1 VSPALNINLS
11 SVLFT
16 SVISG
21 TKGETGAEYKLTL
34 LDNNMTIAGGDVTR
48 SGDAVTIPYTIS
60 GTNSGNVNRISVLIT
75 DKVYT
80 DSNAQILHYGS
91 LDTSAGNGT
100 FALPAELSDKVC
112 GTDYYAYII
121 AEDVNG
127 NYKTDYASTPVS
139 ITVPA
144 KPWEAPTVNA
154 INIGTPGIIDPA
166 VPTSTSDAWKGCYV
180 YFGTY
185 GGNPVKYRVLDKN
198 TTVFGGTT
206 MLLDCDSI
214 LWAGTNGN
222 NQSSAFDDDS
232 NVWANSNIKTYLNG
246 TFLTSNFSTAEQ
258 NAIASSTKSAAYS
271 GTDGADGNGRDDL
284 SYVPLSNDKIFF
296 LDAKEATN
304 TSYGYSNTNSGAENR
319 KKTGGNAYWWLRSA
333 KPNDTIRAGRVGSV
347 GFVGYSHVNYDFVGV
362 SPAFN
367 INLSSVLFSSV
378 SGTSKSSALTAA
390 SSQIGE
396 TTGTEWKLTL
406 ADTGK
411 TVQVIEDKKVIK
423 AADGTI
429 TVPYTYTD
437 AATAEA
443 EKVNQISVMITDKAY
458 AAEGAKILYYGALQ
472 NIKDAN
478 GSASIVSDA
487 ATGTGTFELPGGLT
501 GTLGTDYHVYILA
514 EHVNENS
521 NATDYASTPVEITAM
536 YNTIESDL
544 TDNRAA
550 EKKEADDTAAAKK
563 VTDAINALPAS
574 DKVATT
580 DKAAI
585 EAARKAYDALTADQ
599 KKKVPADVLKKL
611 TDAETALKAAEKKE
625 AEDAANAATAKKVVD
640 AINKLPVASKVT
652 VPNKAAIEAARKAY
666 NSLTAEQKKNVPAD
680 VLKKLTDDEKALAAA
695 TAADKAAKELAAA
708 KEEAQAAMNEQ
719 VTVTQKGKKFTVK
732 WKKSTSADG
741 YYVYASYCGKKA
753 TKPAKTIKKNT
764 TTKVT
769 ISKINGKKISTKKN
783 FHVYVVPYKIIDGK
797 KVALGKSTVVHLV
810 GAKSTKYSNVKKLTL
825 KKTKYT
831 VKVGKTAKIKA
842 KVTLVNKNKKHI
854 PKSHGAKFRYK
865 SSDTSIATV
874 DKNGKIKG
882 IKKGKCTIYVYS
894 INGLTKKAQITVK

>member
-1 VSPALNINLS
+1 MKKRKLLKRGLASLLAA
-11 SVLFT
+11 VLA
-16 SVISG
+16 VGLLPMMSG
-21 TKGETGAEYKLTL
+21 NMATVKAAEGDK
-34 LDNNMTIAGGDVTR
+34 TIAGL
-48 SGDAVTIPYTIS
+48 
-60 GTNSGNVNRISVLIT
+60 GTGV
-75 DKVYT
+75 
-80 DSNAQILHYGS
+80 
-91 LDTSAGNGT
+91 
-100 FALPAELSDKVC
+100 
-112 GTDYYAYII
+112 I
-121 AEDVNG
+121 ANP
-127 NYKTDYASTPVS
+127 T
-139 ITVPA
+139 
-144 KPWEAPTVNA
+144 APT
-154 INIGTPGIIDPA
+154 
-166 VPTSTSDAWKGCYV
+166 TSTYAWQGSYV

-214 LWAGTNGN
+214 LWAGTNGD

>member
-1 VSPALNINLS
+1 MSPALNINLS

>member
-214 LWAGTNGN
+214 LWAGTNGD

>member
-1 VSPALNINLS
+1 
-11 SVLFT
+11 
-16 SVISG
+16 
-21 TKGETGAEYKLTL
+21 
-34 LDNNMTIAGGDVTR
+34 MTIAGNGNVSR
-48 SGDAVTIPYTIS
+48 SGDTVTVPYTIG

-100 FALPAELSDKVC
+100 FTLPAELSDKVC

-127 NYKTDYASTPVS
+127 NYETDYASTPVS

-166 VPTSTSDAWKGCYV
+166 VPGSTSDAWKGCYV
-180 YFGTY
+180 YFGKYDTD
-185 GGNPVKYRVLDKN
+185 GDGIAEPIKYRVLDSE
-198 TTVFGGTT
+198 TSVFGGTT

-214 LWAGTNGN
+214 LWAGTNGD

-258 NAIASSTKSAAYS
+258 NAIASSTKSAAD
-271 GTDGADGNGRDDL
+271 GTDGNGWSYL
-284 SYVPLSNDKIFF
+284 SYASLSDDKIFF

-304 TSYGYSNTNSGAENR
+304 TSYGYSNTDGSAVNR

-333 KPNDTIRAGRVGSV
+333 YTNGTLYAGLVDSDGSISISDV
-347 GFVGYSHVNYDFVGV
+347 TYDDVGV

-458 AAEGAKILYYGALQ
+458 AAEGVKILYYGALQ
-472 NIKDAN
+472 DIKDAN
-478 GSASIVSDA
+478 ESASIVSDA

-521 NATDYASTPVEITAM
+521 NATDYASTPVEITAT
-536 YNTIESDL
+536 YVADSSGESSDSGSGSSSSSGSSGSGNTSGGTSSGSSNNTNTN
-544 TDNRAA
+544 TD
-550 EKKEADDTAAAKK
+550 TS
-563 VTDAINALPAS
+563 T
-574 DKVATT
+574 
-580 DKAAI
+580 
-585 EAARKAYDALTADQ
+585 
-599 KKKVPADVLKKL
+599 KVPYDDVPISTGSVNDITGTASATAESNPFGTKIENSSNLTKLLSL
-611 TDAETALKAAEKKE
+611 TDAEVAQGVNVWLDIQDMSSSVSKTDKSLIQDKSG
-625 AEDAANAATAKKVVD
+625 DYTVGLYLDINLFKKVGSND
-640 AINKLPVASKVT
+640 A
-652 VPNKAAIEAARKAY
+652 
-666 NSLTAEQKKNVPAD
+666 
-680 VLKKLTDDEKALAAA
+680 
-695 TAADKAAKELAAA
+695 
-708 KEEAQAAMNEQ
+708 
-719 VTVTQKGKKFTVK
+719 
-732 WKKSTSADG
+732 
-741 YYVYASYCGKKA
+741 
-753 TKPAKTIKKNT
+753 
-764 TTKVT
+764 TKVT
-769 ISKINGKKISTKKN
+769 ETKGKVKASIVIPENLRKSGRTFEIIRVHDGVATAIAGTYDEST
-783 FHVYVVPYKIIDGK
+783 HVFTFETDKFSTYALAYKDD
-797 KVALGKSTVVHLV
+797 T
-810 GAKSTKYSNVKKLTL
+810 
-825 KKTKYT
+825 
-831 VKVGKTAKIKA
+831 
-842 KVTLVNKNKKHI
+842 
-854 PKSHGAKFRYK
+854 
-865 SSDTSIATV
+865 SSDNNSSTSDSSTSSDSSSSNSSNSTQSTAPKTGDPNDIRVWYLLLIASL
-874 DKNGKIKG
+874 GG
-882 IKKGKCTIYVYS
+882 LGLLGLSKKKE
-894 INGLTKKAQITVK
+894 N